1 MSDTRTTEPDRR
13 IFLCSCEDTMA
24 PDADA
29 VRRCGGAVETAT
41 QLCRAEAGRIRAAF
55 AEGAAVTVGC
65 TQEQPLFEEM
75 AEDEGHNAPRAYANI
90 RETAG
95 WTTEAPGSGPKMA
108 ALLAVAAVPAP
119 PIRLVSMESEG
130 VVLILGRDEAAVEA
144 GQSLAEH
151 LDVTVLLEPGADVA
165 PPRRTDFPVLQG
177 RVRRA
182 AGHLGAF
189 TLAVDAFAHPA
200 PSSRTRL
207 EFGAGTDGATSEA
220 DIVLDLRG
228 DDPLFPADDLR
239 AGYLRAD
246 PGHPAAVEK
255 AVMAASHL
263 VGTFDKP
270 RYVEYEAE
278 LCAHS
283 RNRITGCTRCLDLC
297 PTGAIMPAGDTVSI
311 DPMICAGCGQCAA
324 ACPTGAAHYALP
336 PVDNL
341 VARLRT
347 LLKTYA
353 AAGGRDAVVVFH
365 DTEHG
370 AELVEAAGRFGS
382 GLPARA
388 LPLAVNEVTQ
398 LGPEAFATALAYGAS
413 AVAVLA
419 RGRPRHDTRAL
430 VDGLALTGAAAAEL
444 GYGEGAVVLI
454 KSDDPDTVTE
464 TLSAL
469 PKAPAGR
476 PAPSAFLPAGEK
488 RGLLVQAFR
497 ELHRTAPSPVDRI
510 PLERGAPFG
519 AAVVDTEGCTLCL
532 SCAAVCPTGA
542 FTDNPDRPML
552 RFTESSCVQCG
563 LCVATCPEDV
573 IRLEPRIDVAA
584 WDRPKQVVKEE
595 EPFHCTECGKAFGT
609 RSTIERVREKLASH
623 WMYSGPD
630 GEARRRVLEMCEDCR
645 VEVVVNESFDPH
657 DLATRQVRTTEDYL
671 RERARKKDG

>member
-1 MSDTRTTEPDRR
+1 MTDTTRK
-13 IFLCSCEDTMA
+13 IFLCSCEDTM
-24 PDADA
+24 PLDAEA
-29 VRRCGGAVETAT
+29 ARACGGEVETAS
-41 QLCRAEAGRIRAAF
+41 QLCRAQSGRLRAAL
-55 AEGAAVTVGC
+55 AAGAPVTVGC
-65 TQEQPLFEEM
+65 TQEQPLFEEL
-75 AEDEGHNAPRAYANI
+75 AEEEGHEAPRAYANI

-95 WTTEAPGSGPKMA
+95 WTAEARASGAKMA
-108 ALLAVAAVPAP
+108 ALLAAAAEPAP
-119 PIRLVSMESEG
+119 PIRLVTMESEG
-130 VVLILGRDEAAVEA
+130 VVLILGRDDTALEAA
-144 GQSLAEH
+144 GSLAEH
-151 LDVTVLLEPGADVA
+151 LDVTVLLEPGADVV
-165 PPRRTDFPVLQG
+165 PPRRTEFPVLQG
-177 RVRRA
+177 HVRTA
-182 AGHLGAF
+182 TGHLGAF
-189 TLAVDAFAHPA
+189 TLTVDAFAHPA

-207 EFGAGTDGATSEA
+207 DFGAASDGATSEA

-228 DDPLFPADDLR
+228 GTPLFPADDLR

-246 PGHPAAVEK
+246 PAHPAAVAK
-255 AVMAASHL
+255 AVMDASHL

-270 RYVEYEAE
+270 RYVGYDAS

-297 PTGAIMPAGDTVSI
+297 PTGAITPAGDTVAI

-336 PVDNL
+336 PVESL
-341 VARLRT
+341 LARLRT

-398 LGPEAFATALAYGAS
+398 LGPEAFAAALAYGAA

-419 RGRPRHDTRAL
+419 RARPRHDITSLR
-430 VDGLALTGAAAAEL
+430 DSLALARAAAAGL
-444 GYGEGAVVLI
+444 GYGDGALVLVE
-454 KSDDPDTVTE
+454 SDDPDAVSE
-464 TLSAL
+464 RLAAL

-476 PAPSAFLPAGEK
+476 PAPSSFLPAGEK

-497 ELHRTAPSPVDRI
+497 ELHRTAPSPADRI
-510 PLERGAPFG
+510 PLAAGAPFG
-519 AAVVDTEGCTLCL
+519 AAVVETDGCTLCL

-542 FTDNPDRPML
+542 FSDNPDRPML
-552 RFTESSCVQCG
+552 RFTESLCVQCG
-563 LCVATCPEDV
+563 LCAATCPEDV

-584 WDRPKQVVKEE
+584 WDQPKRVVKEE
-595 EPFHCTECGKAFGT
+595 EPFHCIECGKAFGT
-609 RSTIERVREKLASH
+609 RSTIERVRDKLSSH
-623 WMYSGPD
+623 WMYSGPE

-645 VEVVVNESFDPH
+645 VQVVVNESFDPH
-657 DLATRQVRTTEDYL
+657 DLDTRQVRTTEDYL
-671 RERARKKDG
+671 RERARGTEH